1 MNSRTTALFIHVLNP
16 EKSHHSLLLLWG
28 GGGLLVVPTEI
39 QGREVRR
46 HPQVEA
52 AQSELCG
59 LSP

>member
-28 GGGLLVVPTEI
+28 GLSAVPTEI

-52 AQSELCG
+52 AQSELRG